1 LKITT
6 AALQMASEPLQ
17 VASNLE
23 RADALLSEAHRAGAA
38 LALLPEL
45 FNTGYALV
53 PDFTPYAEGIDGS
66 TLRHLSRRSRQWRMG
81 IAGGFVEREGRHL
94 YDALALCLPTGAVHI
109 YRKRH
114 LVFWEPFRFRRGR
127 SPLVVS
133 SPWGRIGLAICAD
146 MIRCPVWNAYRGRID
161 LAVIAAAWPDFACR
175 DGNCGHWLFGGLGPL
190 SAEIP
195 AKIARDLDVPVIF
208 ANQCGATRTTIPL
221 LGLALVQAIDDRFA
235 GRSSICDGRN
245 KPAVIAEAGP
255 RLLLSDVIVPDFRGP
270 RSWHSTWPSV
280 PAVFCSGSA

>member
-6 AALQMASEPLQ
+6 AAVQMASEPLQ

-23 RADALLSEAHRAGAA
+23 RADALLGEAHGAGAE
-38 LALLPEL
+38 LAVLPEL
-45 FNTGYALV
+45 FNTGYGLI
-53 PDFTPYAEGIDGS
+53 PDFSPYAEGIDGP
-66 TLRHLSRRSRQWRMG
+66 TLRHLSRRSRQWQMG

-94 YDALALCLPTGAVHI
+94 YDALAFCLPSGVVHV

-114 LVFWEPFRFRRGR
+114 LDFWEPFRFRRGR
-127 SPLVVS
+127 SPLVVRT
-133 SPWGRIGLAICAD
+133 PWGRIGLAVCAD
-146 MIRCPVWNAYRGRID
+146 MIRCRVWNDYRGRID
-161 LAVIAAAWPDFACR
+161 LAVIAAAWPDFVCR
-175 DGNCGHWLFGGLGPL
+175 HGNCGHWLFGGLGPL

-195 AKIARDLDVPVIF
+195 AKIAQDLGVPVIF

-245 KPAVIAEAGP
+245 KPAVIADAGP
-255 RLLLSDVIVPDFRGP
+255 RLVLADVVVSNPRGP
-270 RSWHSTWPSV
+270 HSWHSTWPSV